1 MSYARTPKTNARNKR
16 LPKKEWKLIWLP
28 LLNSKERTVKLD
40 LQSVEG
46 KLKSL
51 LNQVVIQEL
60 GRNDEKQSLRE
71 VITNRLSLKELL
83 GMYFSKKIIEPRRRE
98 RTVSRVVSK

>member
-1 MSYARTPKTNARNKR
+1 M
-16 LPKKEWKLIWLP
+16 
-28 LLNSKERTVKLD
+28 KLD

-51 LNQVVIQEL
+51 LNQAVIQEL

-71 VITNRLSLKELL
+71 VITNRFSLKELL
-83 GMYFSKKIIEPRRRE
+83 GMYFSKKIIEPRRKE
-98 RTVSRVVSK
+98 RAIAEW